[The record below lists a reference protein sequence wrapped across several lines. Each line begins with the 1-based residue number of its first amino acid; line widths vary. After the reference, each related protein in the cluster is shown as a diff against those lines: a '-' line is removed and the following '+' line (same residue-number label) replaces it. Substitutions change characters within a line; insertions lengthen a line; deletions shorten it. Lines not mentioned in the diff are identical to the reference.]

1 MIVFIVFCVWLILT
15 GVFIQWLNTAGDDEN
30 KNKRKVG
37 KDGKVK

>member
-1 MIVFIVFCVWLILT
+1 MIVFIVFCAWLILT
-15 GVFIQWLNTAGDDEN
+15 GVFIHCLHTVDDEEN